1 MEFNFGTLSIAEL
14 GNLLSEELN
23 KYGIKEKAE
32 LRIFLD
38 KDEFKKVDEDLF
50 YRNRKDEAEEYVPSD
65 GETII
70 NFDMVKMMIFEKKN
84 KISN

>member
-32 LRIFLD
+32 LKIFLD

-50 YRNRKDEAEEYVPSD
+50 YRNRKDETEEYVPSD

-70 NFDMVKMMIFEKKN
+70 NFDMVKMMIFEKK
-84 KISN
+84 K

>member
-1 MEFNFGTLSIAEL
+1 MEFNFGTLNIAEL

-50 YRNRKDEAEEYVPSD
+50 YRNRKDETEEYVPSD

>member
-50 YRNRKDEAEEYVPSD
+50 YRNRKDETEEYVPSD

>member
-14 GNLLSEELN
+14 DNLLSEELN

-32 LRIFLD
+32 LKIFLD

-50 YRNRKDEAEEYVPSD
+50 YRNRKDETEEYVPSD

-70 NFDMVKMMIFEKKN
+70 NFDMVKMMIFEKK
-84 KISN
+84 K

>member
-50 YRNRKDEAEEYVPSD
+50 YRNRKDESEEYVPSD